1 MDSPFEMIVAIVAI
15 SSATG
20 VLMYWLKSRNGDQM
34 EDSMEEDFFRMRDE
48 IDRLNER
55 VRRLESVSE

>member
-20 VLMYWLKSRNGDQM
+20 IIMYWMKSRNGEQM
-34 EDSMEEDFFRMRDE
+34 EPSMEEDFFTMRDE
-48 IDRLNER
+48 IDRLNDR
-55 VRRLESVSE
+55 VRRLENV

>member
-20 VLMYWLKSRNGDQM
+20 VIMYWMKSRNGEQM
-34 EDSMEEDFFRMRDE
+34 EPSMEEDFFAMRDE
-48 IDRLNER
+48 IDRLNDR
-55 VRRLESVSE
+55 VRRLENV

>member
-20 VLMYWLKSRNGDQM
+20 IIMYWMKSRNGEQM
-34 EDSMEEDFFRMRDE
+34 DTEMEEDFFRMQDE
-48 IDRLNER
+48 IDRLNFR
-55 VRRLESVSE
+55 VKELEQR

>member
-20 VLMYWLKSRNGDQM
+20 IIMYWVKSRNGEKM
-34 EDSMEEDFFRMRDE
+34 EPSMEEDFFAMRDE
-48 IDRLNER
+48 IDRLNDR
-55 VRRLESVSE
+55 VRRLENV